1 MSKMWLEVKEEGRYI
16 FIFFNLFVLAT
27 FKKILSKYG
36 NFKRVFPQNVAT
48 LAHVFSKKIFVAFT
62 LYFSTLVACT
72 QIFILFFKC

>member
-16 FIFFNLFVLAT
+16 FILFFNLFVLAT

-48 LAHVFSKKIFVAFT
+48 LAHFFPKKS
-62 LYFSTLVACT
+62 L
-72 QIFILFFKC
+72 